1 MTISDRRQVKEA
13 LQALVADKRYWD
25 FNHPEHDA
33 YVAHVTGQFRRV
45 YPGKYEPGSAHMYA
59 NDLEGG
65 PEAIV
70 EVQSYSQNRD
80 GHTVQVSEH
89 TRSAPGTGTSGTL
102 KGSSDLPKM
111 SNPVANGKMRGCDVG
126 HGCGY
131 YGADRRKPDGTKYSH
146 TGVDIAVEPGGAVSS
161 PVEGTVEK
169 NNIDPYGDRI
179 FKGVLIRTDDGH
191 EVRVLYVD
199 PSVKKGDRVRAGSP
213 IGTAQDLS
221 KKHKPKGKNKDRM
234 TNHIHVDVKKGK
246 DFKDPTKIL
255 FP

>member
-1 MTISDRRQVKEA
+1 MSSPTRPQIREA
-13 LQALVADKRYWD
+13 LRTLVADQRYRD
-25 FNHPEHDA
+25 HNHPEHDA
-33 YVAHVTGQFRRV
+33 YVAHVSGEFKRV
-45 YPGKYEPGSAHMYA
+45 YPGPYVPGSSHMYA
-59 NDLEGG
+59 NDPEGG

-70 EVQSYSQNRD
+70 HVRAYSQSRD
-80 GHTVQVSEH
+80 GNVVQVSDH
-89 TRSAPGTGTSGTL
+89 DRAAPGTGTGGTL

-111 SNPVANGKMRGCDVG
+111 SNPVANGKMRGCDG
-126 HGCGY
+126 ADFGCGH
-131 YGADRRKPDGTKYSH
+131 YGARRRKPDGKIYPH

-161 PVEGTVEK
+161 PAEGTVER
-169 NNIDPYGDRI
+169 NNIDPYGDRT

-199 PSVKKGDRVRAGSP
+199 PSVKAGDRVKAGSP

-221 KKHKPKGKNKDRM
+221 KKHKPRGRDKM
-234 TNHIHVDVKKGK
+234 TNHVHVDVKKGK